1 MQTYHFHPI
10 TSCNMC
16 GQSNST
22 HKVLGQRL
30 NKSQGFRPRKK
41 VGISVSIQQCSN
53 CGLIYSNPL
62 PVPASL
68 QDHYGTPAEDYWKPE
83 YFTWSPTYFAH
94 QINEAKQL
102 LPFAEGM
109 KALDIGA
116 GLGKAML
123 SMEHAGFETYGM
135 EPSVPFHKK
144 AISEMGVNAERLKL
158 GAIEELD
165 YAPNTFD
172 FITFGAVYEHLYDPN
187 LCMQK
192 AMTWLKPGGIL
203 HAEVP
208 SSKWLMPKIMNF
220 YFRLIGTNYVTN
232 LSPMHTPFH
241 LHEFTEKSFEELGKK
256 IGYTIEKRRTEVCS
270 IYFVPK
276 IFHPLLRWYMKTTQT
291 GMQLTVY
298 LRKNG

>member
-144 AISEMGVNAERLKL
+144 
-158 GAIEELD
+158 
-165 YAPNTFD
+165 
-172 FITFGAVYEHLYDPN
+172 
-187 LCMQK
+187 
-192 AMTWLKPGGIL
+192 
-203 HAEVP
+203 P
-208 SSKWLMPKIMNF
+208 SVKWA
-220 YFRLIGTNYVTN
+220 
-232 LSPMHTPFH
+232 
-241 LHEFTEKSFEELGKK
+241 
-256 IGYTIEKRRTEVCS
+256 
-270 IYFVPK
+270 
-276 IFHPLLRWYMKTTQT
+276 
-291 GMQLTVY
+291 
-298 LRKNG
+298 